1 MKNEQLT
8 NLIILEINDFNEA
21 DLIELNNLYCDSI
34 NAQEG
39 FIYSNDEDFFEMIN
53 FTGLQVAR
61 AVFYGDY
68 NYSHNWVSF
77 DGYGN
82 FKSYQFFT
90 INDLVELPKVI
101 AEYISNNFYS
111 FDHLFTSKINE
122 LINE

>member
-1 MKNEQLT
+1 MKEALT
-8 NLIILEINDFNEA
+8 NLIIAEINDFNEA

-39 FIYSNDEDFFEMIN
+39 IIYSNDEDFFEMIN
-53 FTGLQVAR
+53 FTGLQVAQ

-68 NYSHNWVSF
+68 NYSHNLVSF

-82 FKSYQFFT
+82 FKSYQYFSVES
-90 INDLVELPKVI
+90 LVELPKVMG
-101 AEYISNNFYS
+101 EYILDNFYV
-111 FDHLFTSKINE
+111 FDHLFTSQINE